1 MLKAV
6 RTGSTGHAAGYGVA
20 GTVLSVGAAVTRFK
34 PGDEVPK
41 TLETAAPDDMTESCS
56 PQRAHGGRWWRSWP
70 RTPATVDMA
79 LWLWP
84 GKLRALE
91 SHSLSCLHVSP
102 HTYSTICCYF
112 DGLTQGS
119 TVARPRELAADVCA
133 SSVLGGVAAYTAL
146 HYQHRLAAGETVLV
160 LDGWGLARG
169 CV

>member
-1 MLKAV
+1 MAGGGGPGPGHQPRWIWLCGCGLGSCV
-6 RTGSTGHAAGYGVA
+6 RW
-20 GTVLSVGAAVTRFK
+20 
-34 PGDEVPK
+34 
-41 TLETAAPDDMTESCS
+41 
-56 PQRAHGGRWWRSWP
+56 RA
-70 RTPATVDMA
+70 TPYLACTF
-79 LWLWP
+79 
-84 GKLRALE
+84 
-91 SHSLSCLHVSP
+91 HP